1 VKQRIAILGVGSL
14 GGYLAESLASTDN
27 LKELILIDPDIVQ
40 EKNVRNSIYTRGDI
54 GDLKVNAMY
63 NLLKSLNEDIIIA
76 ISREKFIE
84 GETELPTCDLVIDC
98 RDYVYDRGDI
108 IDVRASISG
117 RYLIIDCRKN
127 ITYPFNYDG
136 RYNLPLKKT
145 DLKNAALQ
153 LAILI
158 DSNSVINQWV
168 ADQEIYELSLDH
180 HAKEISREVRD
191 RSKDTDLVY
200 EPDVDDAR
208 LLKLEQSF
216 RPIMEVNQERDV
228 KVCLGEKERH
238 VGCKIVPRG
247 QLNTPQA
254 VVSSLKSVMQLYPFE
269 RSFIIRVEG
278 DHIQLLFVTGGA

>member
-1 VKQRIAILGVGSL
+1 VKQRIAILGIGSL

-27 LKELILIDPDIVQ
+27 IKELILIDPDIVR
-40 EKNVRNSIYTRGDI
+40 EKNIRNSIYTKRDI
-54 GDLKVNAMY
+54 GDLKVNALY
-63 NLLKSLNEDIIIA
+63 NHLKSFNEDIIMA

-98 RDYVYDRGDI
+98 RDYVYDRGNI
-108 IDVRASISG
+108 IDIRASISG

-127 ITYPFNYDG
+127 INYPFNYDG
-136 RYNLPLKKT
+136 RYNLPLKKN

-158 DSNSVINQWV
+158 DSNSIINQWI
-168 ADQEIYELSLDH
+168 ANQEIYEISLDH
-180 HAKEISREVRD
+180 HAKAISRDIQDKSR
-191 RSKDTDLVY
+191 DTDLIY
-200 EPDVDDAR
+200 EPDIDDSR

-216 RPIMEVNQERDV
+216 RPIMEINQERDV
-228 KVCLGEKERH
+228 KVCLGERERH

-254 VVSSLKSVMQLYPFE
+254 VVDNLKSVMNLYPFE
-269 RSFIIRVEG
+269 RNFVIRVEENY
-278 DHIQLLFVTGGA
+278 IQLLFVTGGA